1 MMGGMEQRL
10 SPEDWRWVL
19 NAAPPARWPAAVRG
33 LQVDSRR
40 IRPGF
45 VFVAVPGVVA
55 DGARFV
61 EDAVRRGA
69 VGVVAEGDVRAKVPV
84 ARVACAR
91 EAASRLSQVF
101 YGYPDRELRL
111 TGVTGTNGKTS
122 VTGFVHGLLE
132 GAGMSAGLI
141 GTVNYVFGQRRIP
154 SRRTTPG
161 PPELH
166 ELLRSMRQ
174 EGCRDAVMEVSSH
187 ALDQRRVAGL
197 AFDTAVFTNL
207 SRDHLDYHSDMES
220 YFLAKSRLFECE
232 SLMHRVVGEDAWS
245 DRLAARFGSEVLRC
259 GLGVDCGVRAEVR
272 ASDVS
277 GTTAWLETPW
287 GSGEVRLRIP
297 GEHNLRN
304 LLQAVAV
311 LGGYGIPFERVLEG
325 VPGLRAAPGRLERV
339 PSSVGRVFVDYAHT
353 PDALDK
359 VLATLRPLTER
370 RLVVVFGCGGD
381 RDRSKRAPMVEAAA
395 RYADRL
401 VLTTDNP
408 RTEDP
413 ERIFGDMREGSTG
426 EVAVETVSDRRAAI
440 VRGVEVLGEGDV
452 LLIAGKGH
460 ETVQEVGHQRFPFD
474 DRQEV
479 LRALRERELYWTGV
493 E

>member
-1 MMGGMEQRL
+1 MGGMEQGL
-10 SPEDWRWVL
+10 SAEAWGWILDG
-19 NAAPPARWPAAVRG
+19 APPPRWPAALRG

-40 IRPGF
+40 VRPGF
-45 VFVAVPGVVA
+45 VFVAVPGTRE

-69 VGVVAEGDVRAKVPV
+69 SGVIAEGHVRTSVPV
-84 ARVACAR
+84 ARVQNAR
-91 EAASRLSQVF
+91 EAAARLARAF
-101 YGYPDRELRL
+101 YGDPDRELRL

-122 VTGFVHGLLE
+122 VAGFTHALLE
-132 GAGMSAGLI
+132 AAGISAGLI
-141 GTVNYVFGQRRIP
+141 GTVNYVFGHRHIP

-166 ELLRSMRQ
+166 ELLRSMRN
-174 EGCRDAVMEVSSH
+174 EGCVDAVMEVSSH
-187 ALDQRRVAGL
+187 ALDQRRVSGL
-197 AFDTAVFTNL
+197 AFDAAVFTNL
-207 SRDHLDYHSDMES
+207 SQDHLDYHRDMES
-220 YFLAKSRLFECE
+220 YFAAKASLFECE
-232 SLMHRVVGEDAWS
+232 TLSQRVVGEDAWS
-245 DRLAARFGSEVLRC
+245 DRLAKRFGPDVTRC
-259 GLGVDCGVRAEVR
+259 GLGAGCHVRAEIR
-272 ASDVS
+272 DTDVS
-277 GTTAWLETPW
+277 GTTAWIASPR
-287 GSGEVRLRIP
+287 GSGEVRLSIP

-311 LGGYGIPFERVLEG
+311 VGGYGVPFEKILEG
-325 VPGLRAAPGRLERV
+325 VGGLRAAPGRLERV
-339 PSSVGRVFVDYAHT
+339 PSTRGQVFVDYAHT

-359 VLATLRPLTER
+359 VLATLRPLTR
-370 RLVVVFGCGGD
+370 HRLTALFGCGGD
-381 RDRSKRAPMVEAAA
+381 RDRGKRAPMVEAAA
-395 RYADRL
+395 RHADRL

-413 ERIFGDMREGSTG
+413 ERIFADMREGLTG
-426 EVAVETVSDRRAAI
+426 KEEVEIVPDRAEAIARAVETLA
-440 VRGVEVLGEGDV
+440 EGDV

-474 DRQEV
+474 DRREA